1 MIDFTLRLRCT
12 EERCG
17 HALILWNILL
27 LVGLDLCLV
36 PLPLTHAPV
45 LVMDL
50 GLALKFLL
58 TLQLLVAHAFEIVV
72 QVQPHLSV
80 DLHSNEALKGVE
92 KLWIAGQVDFGNC
105 LDRLEKLLLD
115 DAVRL

>member
-1 MIDFTLRLRCT
+1 MIDLTLRLRCT

-17 HALILWNILL
+17 HALILLNILL

-36 PLPLTHAPV
+36 PLLLGHTPV
-45 LVMDL
+45 LVLEL

-58 TLQLLVAHAFEIVV
+58 TLQLLVTHALEIVV

-80 DLHSNEALKGVE
+80 DLHLNEALERVKQ
-92 KLWIAGQVDFGNC
+92 LWIAG
-105 LDRLEKLLLD
+105 
-115 DAVRL
+115 